1 MCSTCDSTK
10 PCEQPSYTGRKVNFN
25 IRIPSTASCVSLSRL
40 LRFPF
45 IQLIIDTVD
54 GIEYVSLLCTRR
66 GKKTTRAQ
74 PVLLPRKNGNR
85 RQISDCRNA
94 CNCFFFSFFFPRSRL
109 PTTSGNDRIVSGL
122 RCRTTRNFAFRNK
135 KEESKSTSTSTTA
148 LSCSRVQRFIFHR
161 WNCFL
166 IVLRLEPLRSG

>member
-54 GIEYVSLLCTRR
+54 GIEYVSLLYIRR
-66 GKKTTRAQ
+66 GKKQREHSRFYSLGKTVIVGRYPIAEMRVTA
-74 PVLLPRKNGNR
+74 
-85 RQISDCRNA
+85 
-94 CNCFFFSFFFPRSRL
+94 FSFLFFPRSRL

-135 KEESKSTSTSTTA
+135 KE
-148 LSCSRVQRFIFHR
+148 
-161 WNCFL
+161 
-166 IVLRLEPLRSG
+166 